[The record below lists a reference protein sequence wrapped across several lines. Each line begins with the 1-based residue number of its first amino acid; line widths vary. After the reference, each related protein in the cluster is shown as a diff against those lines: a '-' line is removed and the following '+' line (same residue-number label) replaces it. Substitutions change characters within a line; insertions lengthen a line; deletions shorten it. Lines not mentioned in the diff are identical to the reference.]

1 MKDKV
6 TVRKHFE
13 DNHAFF
19 EELDNINKLIISVTD
34 LDNFM
39 IQEKYCPNQWQ
50 MLLVND
56 VNLLLDTNK
65 LLIAFDLWKRQ
76 NGEKWRSE
84 NISRGCKAVI
94 EKLLGIVLSS

>member
-34 LDNFM
+34 LDNFL
-39 IQEKYCPNQWQ
+39 IQEKHCPNQ
-50 MLLVND
+50 
-56 VNLLLDTNK
+56 
-65 LLIAFDLWKRQ
+65 
-76 NGEKWRSE
+76 
-84 NISRGCKAVI
+84 
-94 EKLLGIVLSS
+94 